1 MAVRGEEEEG
11 VNGLGQHD
19 HPASHLQEG
28 RKVLKQTGAGGV
40 GTEGGVTA
48 RQLERRTR
56 AAELCM
62 PWRNEGSEESSGK
75 DDWVAPM
82 GPFGIPGVG

>member
-1 MAVRGEEEEG
+1 M
-11 VNGLGQHD
+11 
-19 HPASHLQEG
+19 
-28 RKVLKQTGAGGV
+28 
-40 GTEGGVTA
+40 TA

-82 GPFGIPGVG
+82 GPYGIPGVG